1 MKTNW
6 TKTSK
11 YENYEKKSMGL
22 DYDVNK
28 SLITKFDKN
37 RQAILAA
44 VSKAVEKNSKSRQI
58 GKRECNAST
67 YFGS

>member
-1 MKTNW
+1 
-6 TKTSK
+6 
-11 YENYEKKSMGL
+11 MGL